1 MPKPI
6 YKSRVLIVGDVTEI
20 VGRQITVLTKS
31 PDSKGTI
38 HEDLHPVILNDD
50 QLVKVK
56 VGNKVGF
63 KGIIRR
69 FGNRTKLQ
77 PYPDHFSTKQ
87 ADLKPIGYKNEA
99 GLSGHVVFK
108 NFLGTQGKQPTLT
121 IGIGDPDP
129 SKRGTALYG
138 SIWRNE
144 AKDWNVLLRGCQAV
158 VQLVGYMRSRIM
170 TGASAGDTM
179 YELIGVRDMCKIL
192 SREPIKTGFEDYNDE
207 AAEALMALE
216 FDDIPDD
223 GRVSTVPV
231 SDDAPADEAIPF

>member
-1 MPKPI
+1 MPNI
-6 YKSRVLIVGDVTEI
+6 YKSWVLLVGDVIEI
-20 VGRQITVLTKS
+20 IGRQITVLTKS
-31 PDSKGTI
+31 PDSKGVI
-38 HEDLHPVILNDD
+38 HEDLHPVVLTDE
-50 QLVKVK
+50 QLAKVK

-77 PYPDHFSTKQ
+77 PYPNHFSTKQ
-87 ADLKPIGYKNEA
+87 ADLKPLGYKNEA
-99 GLSGHVVFK
+99 GLSGNVVFK
-108 NFLGTQGKQPTLT
+108 KFLGTPGKQPTLT
-121 IGIGDPDP
+121 IGIGNPDP

-138 SIWRNE
+138 SIWRDE
-144 AKDWNVLLRGCQAV
+144 ARDWNVLLHGCQAV
-158 VQLVGYMRSRIM
+158 VALVGYMRSRLM

-192 SREPIKTGFEDYNDE
+192 ERKPIKTGFEDYNDE

-216 FDDIPDD
+216 FDDIPDH
-223 GRVSTVPV
+223 GLVPTESV